1 MEYFANQIV
10 NLISAKDR
18 FNKPIKEHITF
29 CSFVFGLFQIYQEST
44 KSLSEMPDS
53 SVFARVFFLCLMV
66 LLIFLVSFFI
76 GKLFLYTLCSL
87 IRIFVE
93 VFYLKDKE
101 LNK

>member
-1 MEYFANQIV
+1 
-10 NLISAKDR
+10 
-18 FNKPIKEHITF
+18 
-29 CSFVFGLFQIYQEST
+29 
-44 KSLSEMPDS
+44 
-53 SVFARVFFLCLMV
+53 MV